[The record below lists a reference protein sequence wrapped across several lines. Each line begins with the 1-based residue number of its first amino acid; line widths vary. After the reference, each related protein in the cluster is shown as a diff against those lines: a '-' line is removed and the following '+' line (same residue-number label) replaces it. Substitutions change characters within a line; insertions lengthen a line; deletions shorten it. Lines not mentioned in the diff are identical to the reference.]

1 MQLAEQGQLD
11 GVGQQGA
18 FKVHVKLHQLFVFL
32 KKWDCPGLL
41 AVLHHSVARLVEE
54 DRALDRSRMFLVA
67 ALNADTKLCR
77 RILEVS
83 ATDVWGANRDGSP
96 DEMIDAPTGTHIWD
110 PHHWPVWFQLHCPP
124 LYAWAVA
131 RAWRLVMAC
140 PPPDHEGN
148 PKAFGGQFVAFLE
161 EVQDRPEI
169 W

>member
-77 RILEVS
+77 RI
-83 ATDVWGANRDGSP
+83 RDGSP
-96 DEMIDAPTGTHIWD
+96 DGMIDAPTGTHIWD

-140 PPPDHEGN
+140 PPPEHEGN